1 MSLNVYDKTRQTLDK
16 ISGGGSAHRIL
27 NSSGNV
33 VVQQPDLQFVGSQ
46 ISNDSTNKKTIVDV
60 NNYEDETTSV
70 NYKLGVNNGLI
81 FMEEI

>member
-1 MSLNVYDKTRQTLDK
+1 MVGVYDATTQMVYN
-16 ISGGGSAHRIL
+16 IGGGGSAHRIL
-27 NSSGNV
+27 DSTGKV
-33 VVQQPDLQFVGSQ
+33 LAQQPDLQFVGSQ
-46 ISNDSTNKKTIVDV
+46 TSNDSTNKKTIVDV